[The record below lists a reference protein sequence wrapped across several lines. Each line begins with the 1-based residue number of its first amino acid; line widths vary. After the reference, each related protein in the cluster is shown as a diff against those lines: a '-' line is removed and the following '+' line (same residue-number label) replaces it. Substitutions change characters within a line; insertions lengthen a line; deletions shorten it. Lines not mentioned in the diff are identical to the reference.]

1 MFNYLGTI
9 VSKHWIAVLLVWAA
23 LVAGVRAVAP
33 SWDSITYDGDF
44 AYLPGRTTSVRGEK
58 LLDRAFPVE
67 LAKSQV
73 VVIVARPG
81 GPLTP
86 ADLAIADLLVREFTP
101 KTPDE
106 GPVFDVWSHQTEVF
120 GRKLT
125 SREGPAGQ
133 ATLVM
138 LRLRTEFMAVGNMPV
153 VKSVLRRID
162 KIRHLA
168 AFPAGLRLEVT
179 GSASL
184 GADILFSAEESIV
197 NTERT
202 TVALVVVILLL
213 VYRAPGLVV
222 IPLVTITASIVL
234 AKDLIGLLVVA
245 SQHTKLFEFSVFKT
259 TQIFIVVILFG
270 AGTDFCLFLI
280 ARYREEMRRGMG
292 AKEAIGYALGQVGH
306 ALAGSA
312 ATTILGLATMTF
324 ADFGKY
330 RNGGPAIA
338 LALTVALAASL
349 TLAPALLRALG
360 RGVFWPFGIGSEA
373 KGSVGK
379 ERGVV
384 QAAPSPPAPLPL
396 DISLWSVPKGRGESA
411 IAGSRVADNPVDVAW
426 RDGLWD
432 RLSRM
437 IIARPG
443 WILVV
448 STCVL
453 APLAWT
459 GLSVPVN
466 YNLVSELQADRPIVR
481 GTAVLQKYFQP
492 GDVGPVTVLAYQKN
506 GRFDSDDGQRQ
517 IAQLTRYLSELVY
530 TQPGGTRIR
539 AVIGVRSLTEPLGD
553 APGSFNPFSVVGRQK
568 LAVLKH
574 PKVKSTFVSQSG
586 EFAHRVTRFDLI
598 LPFSPFSRENIR
610 LFNFIESRLQA
621 IAAQDSEGR
630 PIDGYPEDRSADWAG
645 TEFDF
650 VGITPGIRD
659 LEQVTGSDLILI
671 QRLVVLAVMAVI
683 VTILRHPVV
692 CVYLILSVLFSYFIT
707 IGATELL
714 FEWFYGPTYHGL
726 DWKVPMFLFVI
737 LIAVGQDYNIYLVT
751 RVFEEQDRYGALAGL
766 RRALVHTGGIIT
778 SCGVIMAGTFVS
790 MMTGTLRGMQE
801 LGLALSFGVLLDTLV
816 IRTILVPAF
825 LALLGNSRTS
835 HSDPSQ
841 DQAVP
846 AAQLAQRQR
855 SK

>member
-1 MFNYLGTI
+1 MFRHLGAI
-9 VSKHWIAVLLVWAA
+9 VSEHRIAVLLTWAA
-23 LVAGVRAVAP
+23 LVAGVHAVAP
-33 SWDSITYDGDF
+33 RWDTITHDGDF

-58 LLDRAFPVE
+58 LLDRAFPIE
-67 LAKSQV
+67 LAKSQI

-86 ADLAIADLLVREFTP
+86 GDFEVADLLVREFTP
-101 KTPDE
+101 QDPSQ
-106 GPVFDVWSHQTEVF
+106 GPVFNVWSHRTDVF

-133 ATLVM
+133 ATLVV
-138 LRLRTEFMAVGNMPV
+138 LQLRTEFMAIGNMPV
-153 VKSVLRRID
+153 VESILQRLDQIRRHGD
-162 KIRHLA
+162 L
-168 AFPAGLRLEVT
+168 PTGLRLEVT
-179 GSASL
+179 GAAAL

-202 TVALVVVILLL
+202 TIALVVVILLL
-213 VYRAPGLVV
+213 VYRAPGLVI
-222 IPLVTITASIVL
+222 IPLVTISASIVL
-234 AKDLIGLLVVA
+234 AKDLIGLLVEA
-245 SQHTKLFEFSVFKT
+245 SRSTNLVEFSVFKT
-259 TQIFIVVILFG
+259 TAIFIVVILFG

-280 ARYREEMRRGMG
+280 ARYREELRRGMA
-292 AKEAIGYALGQVGH
+292 AKDAIRYALGQVGH

-349 TLAPALLRALG
+349 TLAPTLLAAFG
-360 RGVFWPFGIGSEA
+360 RKVFWPFGIGSGSEA
-373 KGSVGK
+373 ASGNSLSS
-379 ERGVV
+379 
-384 QAAPSPPAPLPL
+384 ANDPAI
-396 DISLWSVPKGRGESA
+396 DA
-411 IAGSRVADNPVDVAW
+411 AW
-426 RDGLWD
+426 RGGIWD
-432 RLSRM
+432 RLSRG

-443 WILVV
+443 LILVV
-448 STCVL
+448 SACLL
-453 APLAWT
+453 APVAWK
-459 GLSVPVN
+459 GLSVSVN
-466 YNLVSELQADRPIVR
+466 YDLVSELQPDRPSVR
-481 GTAVLQKYFQP
+481 GTALLQKYFDA
-492 GDVGPVTVLAYQKN
+492 GDTGPVTVLAYLKN
-506 GRFDSDDGQRQ
+506 GRLDGDDGIRQ
-517 IAQLTRYLSELVY
+517 IGQLTKYLSDLVY
-530 TQPGGTRIR
+530 TRPDGTRIK
-539 AVIGVRSLTEPLGD
+539 AVVGVRSLTEPLGD
-553 APGSFNPFSVVGRQK
+553 PPGSFNPFSAAGRQK

-574 PKVKSTFVSQSG
+574 PKVKATFVSQSG
-586 EFAHRVTRFDLI
+586 EYAHRVARFDLI
-598 LPFSPFSRENIR
+598 LPFSPFSHENIR

-621 IAAQDSEGR
+621 LSTQDPDAR

-659 LEQVTGSDLILI
+659 LEQVTTSDQTLI
-671 QRLVVLAVMAVI
+671 QRLVVLAVMGVI
-683 VTILRHPVV
+683 VVILRHPVV

-707 IGATELL
+707 IGATEW
-714 FEWFYGPTYHGL
+714 FFRWFYGPTYHGL

-751 RVFEEQDRYGALAGL
+751 RVFEEQSRYGSLAGL

-801 LGLALSFGVLLDTLV
+801 LGLALSFGVMLDTLI

-825 LALLGNSRTS
+825 LALVGRIYTAEGVAGSSQVT
-835 HSDPSQ
+835 DPVTMIQ
-841 DQAVP
+841 PRP
-846 AAQLAQRQR
+846 AKQG
-855 SK
+855 